1 MTSANNL
8 KNMKITTKSRYAI
21 RSIFALVMM
30 GGDEKPIALTQIADH
45 EDISRKYLEQIFIKL
60 KKAGIVEGS
69 RGAQG
74 GYMLA
79 KAPNTIRLKEVIYAM
94 DGPVNIS
101 DCTQEESCDN
111 FSNCGINWLWSG
123 LKETV
128 DTYLDNIT
136 ISDLKR
142 QAFGGKDVN
151 IS

>member
-1 MTSANNL
+1 
-8 KNMKITTKSRYAI
+8 MKITTKSRYAI
-21 RSIFALVMM
+21 RSIFALVLM
-30 GGDEKPIALTQIADH
+30 GGDKRPVALTQIAEH

-74 GYMLA
+74 GYILA
-79 KAPNTIRLKEVIYAM
+79 RPPETIRLKEVIYAM

-111 FSNCGINWLWSG
+111 FSSCGINWLWSG

-128 DTYLDNIT
+128 DNYLDNIT
-136 ISDLKR
+136 IQDLKR
-142 QAFGGKDVN
+142 QAFGGKDAN

>member
-1 MTSANNL
+1 
-8 KNMKITTKSRYAI
+8 MKITTKSRYAI
-21 RSIFALVMM
+21 RSIFALVLM
-30 GGDEKPIALTQIADH
+30 GGDKTPVALTQIADH

-60 KKAGIVEGS
+60 KKANIVEGS

-79 KAPNTIRLKEVIYAM
+79 RSAEKIRLKEVIYAM

-111 FSNCGINWLWSG
+111 FSSCGINWLWSG

-128 DTYLDNIT
+128 DNYLDNIT
-136 ISDLKR
+136 IHDLKR
-142 QAFGGKDVN
+142 QAFGGKDAN
-151 IS
+151 LS

>member
-1 MTSANNL
+1 
-8 KNMKITTKSRYAI
+8 MKITTKSRYAI
-21 RSIFALVMM
+21 RSIFALVLM
-30 GGDEKPIALTQIADH
+30 GGDERPIALTQIAEH

-79 KAPNTIRLKEVIYAM
+79 RSPESIRLKEVIYAM
-94 DGPVNIS
+94 DGPVKIS
-101 DCTQEESCDN
+101 DCTQEETCDN
-111 FSNCGINWLWSG
+111 FSSCGINWLWSG

-128 DTYLDNIT
+128 DNYLDNIT
-136 ISDLKR
+136 IQDLKR

-151 IS
+151 LS

>member
-1 MTSANNL
+1 
-8 KNMKITTKSRYAI
+8 MKITTKSRYAI
-21 RSIFALVMM
+21 RSIFALVLL
-30 GGDEKPIALTQIADH
+30 GGDQRPIALNQIAEH

-60 KKAGIVEGS
+60 KKSDIVLGS

-79 KAPNTIRLKEVIYAM
+79 RDPQNIKLKEVIYAM

-111 FSNCGINWLWSG
+111 FASCGINWLWAG

-128 DTYLDNIT
+128 DNYLDNIS
-136 ISDLKR
+136 IYDLKR
-142 QAFGGKDVN
+142 QAFGGKDADL
-151 IS
+151 S

>member
-1 MTSANNL
+1 
-8 KNMKITTKSRYAI
+8 MKITTKSRYAI

-30 GGDEKPIALTQIADH
+30 GGDAKPVALTQIAEY

-79 KAPNTIRLKEVIYAM
+79 RDPEKIRLKEVIYAM

-101 DCTQEESCDN
+101 DCTQEENCDHY
-111 FSNCGINWLWSG
+111 STCGINWLWSG

-136 ISDLKR
+136 IHDLKR
-142 QAFGGKDVN
+142 QAFGGK
-151 IS
+151 

>member
-1 MTSANNL
+1 
-8 KNMKITTKSRYAI
+8 MKITTKSRYAI
-21 RSIFALVMM
+21 RSIFALVLM
-30 GGDEKPIALTQIADH
+30 GGDSRPIALTQIAEH

-60 KKAGIVEGS
+60 KKSGIVEGS

-79 KAPNTIRLKEVIYAM
+79 RPPENIKLKEVIYAM
-94 DGPVNIS
+94 DGPVKIS
-101 DCTQEESCDN
+101 DCTQEDSCDN
-111 FSNCGINWLWSG
+111 FSSCGINWLWAG

-136 ISDLKR
+136 IYDLKR
-142 QAFGGKDVN
+142 QAYGGKDGN